1 MMEKNFSQAIAAK
14 GIRPSMQR
22 TAIYEYL
29 CTHPTHPTVDA
40 VYRSLSATHPTLS
53 RTTVYS
59 TLRLLAEHGLVQA
72 ITIEDDELRY
82 DAETKPHIHFKWANR
97 RRFHRRENRRIQLD
111 VRIVRRER
119 LQGGRDTDE
128 RVGAVRGMRRKK
140 RVIIR
145 KAGAQTRLSTWRN
158 APII

>member
-82 DAETKPHIHFKWANR
+82 DAEMKPHIHFKCR
-97 RRFHRRENRRIQLD
+97 KCGRIDD
-111 VRIVRRER
+111 VFIGGKIVEFNS
-119 LQGGRDTDE
+119 TCASS
-128 RVGAVRGMRRKK
+128 VGNGCKVDA
-140 RVIIR
+140 I
-145 KAGAQTRLSTWRN
+145 QTNVWGLCAECAAKS
-158 APII
+158 ASS

>member
-29 CTHPTHPTVDA
+29 CTHPTHPTVDT

-82 DAETKPHIHFKWANR
+82 DAETKPHIHFKCR
-97 RRFHRRENRRIQLD
+97 KCGRIDD
-111 VRIVRRER
+111 VFIDGKIGEFNSMCASS
-119 LQGGRDTDE
+119 
-128 RVGAVRGMRRKK
+128 VGNGCTVDA
-140 RVIIR
+140 I
-145 KAGAQTRLSTWRN
+145 QTNVWGLCAECAAKTS
-158 APII
+158 